1 MPCKNVAKE
10 VCKGARRQAWFE
22 IKMEHELADILALR
36 LFCEQL
42 QRAKLLKLLKLD
54 VLVKKIAQE
63 GEFKRLLFK
72 KVPYIKKKKEKK
84 KEKKKKIALEAE
96 EFSII
101 SNLIAKDGI
110 NDNFKGLEL

>member
-1 MPCKNVAKE
+1 MPSKNVTKE
-10 VCKGARRQAWFE
+10 DCKGARRQAWFE

-63 GEFKRLLFK
+63 GEFKGLLFK
-72 KVPYIKKKKEKK
+72 KVPYIKKKKKQK
-84 KEKKKKIALEAE
+84 KKKKIAQEAG

>member
-1 MPCKNVAKE
+1 MRGKNVTKE

-54 VLVKKIAQE
+54 ILVKKIAQE
-63 GEFKRLLFK
+63 GEFKGLLFK
-72 KVPYIKKKKEKK
+72 KVSYIKKKK
-84 KEKKKKIALEAE
+84 KIAQEAG

-110 NDNFKGLEL
+110 NDNLKGLEL

>member
-1 MPCKNVAKE
+1 MPSKNVTKE
-10 VCKGARRQAWFE
+10 VCKGARRQSWFE

-54 VLVKKIAQE
+54 VLVKKIALE
-63 GEFKRLLFK
+63 GKFKGLLFK
-72 KVPYIKKKKEKK
+72 KVPYIKKKKK
-84 KEKKKKIALEAE
+84 KKKKIAQETG

-101 SNLIAKDGI
+101 SNLIAKDEI
-110 NDNFKGLEL
+110 SDNFKGLEL

>member
-1 MPCKNVAKE
+1 MPSKNVTKE

-63 GEFKRLLFK
+63 GEFKGLLFK
-72 KVPYIKKKKEKK
+72 KVPYIKKKKK
-84 KEKKKKIALEAE
+84 KKKKIAQETG

-101 SNLIAKDGI
+101 SNLIAKDEI
-110 NDNFKGLEL
+110 SDNFKGLEL

>member
-1 MPCKNVAKE
+1 M
-10 VCKGARRQAWFE
+10 
-22 IKMEHELADILALR
+22 
-36 LFCEQL
+36 
-42 QRAKLLKLLKLD
+42 KLLKLD
-54 VLVKKIAQE
+54 VLVKKIAPE

-72 KVPYIKKKKEKK
+72 KVPYIQEK
-84 KEKKKKIALEAE
+84 KEKKKKIAHEAK

>member
-1 MPCKNVAKE
+1 MRSKNVTKE

-63 GEFKRLLFK
+63 GKFKGLLFK
-72 KVPYIKKKKEKK
+72 KVPYIKKKKK
-84 KEKKKKIALEAE
+84 KKKKIAQETG

-101 SNLIAKDGI
+101 SNLIAKDEI
-110 NDNFKGLEL
+110 SDNFKGLEL

>member
-1 MPCKNVAKE
+1 MPSKNVTKE

-84 KEKKKKIALEAE
+84 KKIALEAE